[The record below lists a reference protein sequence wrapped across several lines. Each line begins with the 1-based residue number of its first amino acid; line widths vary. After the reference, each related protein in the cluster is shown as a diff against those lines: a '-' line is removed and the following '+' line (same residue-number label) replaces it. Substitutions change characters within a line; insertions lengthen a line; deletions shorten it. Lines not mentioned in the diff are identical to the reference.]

1 MVSIPKKGRILGSR
15 LNKYIYLYI
24 YRYTLLRILIH
35 SEYFPSERGMLEEE
49 NRDGEIEE
57 QGLWAVPER
66 LFYRRRTL
74 RMHCLG
80 IWIQKLTK

>member
-15 LNKYIYLYI
+15 LNKYIYIYI

-35 SEYFPSERGMLEEE
+35 SEYFPLKEGCLKKRIG
-49 NRDGEIEE
+49 DGEVEE